1 MQENVVTGERS
12 KIIYKT
18 RVTRA
23 AFNIDWMATGEVYN
37 DYRNFPELR
46 LKFWQYDEKLQT

>member
-1 MQENVVTGERS
+1 MVTGERS